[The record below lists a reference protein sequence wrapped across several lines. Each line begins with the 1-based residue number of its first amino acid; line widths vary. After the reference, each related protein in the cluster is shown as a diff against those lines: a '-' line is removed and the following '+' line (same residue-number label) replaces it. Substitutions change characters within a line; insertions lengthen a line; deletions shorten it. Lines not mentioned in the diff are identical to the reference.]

1 MPPAILARAVDPLA
15 GECGTICTMT
25 VLWQPSEEHLADLPL
40 TRFARQMESETGHCF
55 EDYAALHAWS
65 VEEAEDFWRAA
76 WSFLDLQGHPG
87 STVIDDLHNMPGA
100 LWFPE
105 GNVSFAGTILRE
117 ADDRIAIRA
126 RGEHQTQW
134 RTISR
139 SELHAMVGAAAEAMR
154 KAGVVKGDRV
164 VGYLPNIPE
173 TIVAMLAAST
183 LGAIW
188 SSCSPD
194 FGVRGV
200 LDRFERLDPK
210 LLVCCDG
217 YAYGGKRIDSRMR
230 TAEILGALEK
240 SVGHAPQVV
249 MVPFL
254 DDGATTEGL
263 PNAVRWDTFLAGGE
277 GVPPDLTP
285 APFGQPHYIMF
296 SSGTTGLPKCIVQ
309 SAGGVLLNQ
318 LKEHVLHCSLTQ
330 EDNLFYF
337 TTCGWMMWNWL
348 VAGLGT
354 GACITLY
361 DGNPMFPDPNA
372 LWRLAEEAG
381 ITVFG
386 TSAKYL
392 AALEQMDAVPN
403 TAANTS
409 KVRLILSTGSP
420 LIDESFDYCYRSI
433 REPESDMSL
442 ASISGG
448 TDLNGCFVGGV
459 PWSSVVRGEIQGPG
473 LGMAVRVY
481 DPQGQAVLNEMGE
494 LVCEQAFPSMPIGFW
509 GDDQQQSKY
518 RAAYFEKFPGVWH
531 HGDFMMFT
539 EEGGIRITGRSD
551 ATLNPGGVRIG
562 TAEIY
567 RVVEAMDEV
576 ADSIVIGRPTDGDV
590 EVMLFV
596 QLADGVIMDE
606 ALTKRIRGEIRAG
619 CTPRHVPAH
628 VKAVPDIP
636 YTISGKKVELAV
648 RCVVLGEDVK
658 NKDALKN
665 PEALIF
671 YQDADSD

>member
-1 MPPAILARAVDPLA
+1 M
-15 GECGTICTMT
+15 TM
-25 VLWQPSEEHLADLPL
+25 LWQPSEEHLRDLPL
-40 TRFARQMESETGHCF
+40 TRFAQQVEAATGHCF

-76 WSFLDLQGHPG
+76 WSFLDLQGEPG
-87 STVIDDLHNMPGA
+87 DTVIDDLHHMPGA
-100 LWFPE
+100 SWFPD
-105 GNVSFAGTILRE
+105 GRVSFAGTILRE
-117 ADDRIAIRA
+117 ADDRPAIRA
-126 RGEHQTQW
+126 RGEHQDQW

-139 SELHAMVGAAAEAMR
+139 RELHEMVGAAAEAMR
-154 KAGVVKGDRV
+154 LAGVVEGDRV

-200 LDRFERLDPK
+200 LDRFERLEPK

-217 YAYGGKRIDSRMR
+217 YAYGGKRIDCRPR
-230 TAEILGALEK
+230 TAEILEALAK
-240 SVGHAPQVV
+240 TTASAPQVV

-254 DDGATTEGL
+254 DPNATTEVL
-263 PNAVRWDTFLAGGE
+263 PDAVRWDDFLQQGE

-285 APFGQPHYIMF
+285 APFARPHYIMF

-318 LKEHVLHCSLTQ
+318 LKEHVLHCSLTP

-348 VAGLGT
+348 VAGLGA

-361 DGNPMFPDPNA
+361 DGNPMFPDPTV
-372 LWRLAEEAG
+372 LWRWAEEAG
-381 ITVFG
+381 VTVFG

-403 TAANTS
+403 AAADTS
-409 KVRLILSTGSP
+409 KIRLILSTGSP
-420 LIDESFDYCYRSI
+420 LIDESFDYCYDKI
-433 REPESDMSL
+433 RHPASEMSL

-459 PWSSVVRGEIQGPG
+459 PWRPVVRGEIQGPG
-473 LGMAVRVY
+473 LGMAVQVY
-481 DPQGQAVLNEMGE
+481 DPDGQAVLNEMGE
-494 LVCEQAFPSMPIGFW
+494 LVCEQAFPSMPLGFW
-509 GDDQQQSKY
+509 GDDEGQSKY
-518 RAAYFEKFPGVWH
+518 RSAYFEKFPGVWH

-576 ADSIVIGRPTDGDV
+576 VDSIVIGRPIEGDV

-596 QLADGVIMDE
+596 QLADGVSLDE
-606 ALTKRIRGEIRAG
+606 ALVKKIRGVIRAG

-628 VKAVPDIP
+628 VYAVPDIP

-648 RCVVLGEDVK
+648 RCVVTGEEVK

-665 PEALIF
+665 PNAL
-671 YQDADSD
+671 DAFQSLT